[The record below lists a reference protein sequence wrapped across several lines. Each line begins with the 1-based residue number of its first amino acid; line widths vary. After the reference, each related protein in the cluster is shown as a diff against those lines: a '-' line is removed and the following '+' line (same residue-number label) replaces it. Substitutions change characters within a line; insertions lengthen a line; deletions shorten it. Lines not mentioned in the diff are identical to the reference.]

1 MEPLEIKVPLKI
13 DETQLIKL
21 EIEDAPIKLKVKDN
35 SNLIR
40 LKISDQDKVNLKVEK
55 EKPIKLKVNE
65 GTGGGGGTYPEY
77 EGPFVIT
84 PKPYDDIVLNTTQK
98 TVMDNI
104 TVLKIPHYET
114 SNLKGK
120 TFIIG
125 G

>member
-1 MEPLEIKVPLKI
+1 MEPLEIKIPLKV

-35 SNLIR
+35 STPIH
-40 LKISDQDKVNLKVEK
+40 LKISDQDKVSLKVEK
-55 EKPIKLKVNE
+55 EKPIKLKVSE
-65 GTGGGGGTYPEY
+65 GNGGGGTYPVY
-77 EGPFVIT
+77 GGPFVIT

-104 TVLKIPHYET
+104 TVLQIPHYET

>member
-1 MEPLEIKVPLKI
+1 MEPLEIKIPLKV

-21 EIEDAPIKLKVKDN
+21 KIEDAPIKLKVKDN
-35 SNLIR
+35 SAPIH
-40 LKISDQDKVNLKVEK
+40 LKISGQDKVSLKVEK
-55 EKPIKLKVNE
+55 EKPIKLKVSE
-65 GTGGGGGTYPEY
+65 GNGGGGTYPVY

-84 PKPYDDIVLNTTQK
+84 PKPYNDTVLSTAQK
-98 TVMDNI
+98 TVTNNI
-104 TVLKIPHYET
+104 TVLQIPHYET